1 MTKEDNLREYGLVLG
16 DVDDGLEEDPKPRTC
31 FGLHVYYHIK

>member
-16 DVDDGLEEDPKPRTC
+16 DVDDGLEEDPKPKLGNYNIIT
-31 FGLHVYYHIK
+31 